1 MRTARAK
8 AWNLECVGDA
18 EGMGPAGNVR
28 DDGGRTG
35 KVQSVQDED
44 YMPNQQIWSFIQLAE
59 KKKKAKSVFF
69 RQVRYIA
76 KEKK

>member
-8 AWNLECVGDA
+8 AWNLECEGDA

-59 KKKKAKSVFF
+59 KKKKAKSVFLD
-69 RQVRYIA
+69 
-76 KEKK
+76 K

>member
-8 AWNLECVGDA
+8 AWNLECEGDA

-59 KKKKAKSVFF
+59 KKKSQKCFF
-69 RQVRYIA
+69 
-76 KEKK
+76 

>member
-1 MRTARAK
+1 MFSDKSLFQIPSSSDIPGTA
-8 AWNLECVGDA
+8 W
-18 EGMGPAGNVR
+18 NVR

-59 KKKKAKSVFF
+59 KKKAKSVFLD
-69 RQVRYIA
+69 
-76 KEKK
+76 K